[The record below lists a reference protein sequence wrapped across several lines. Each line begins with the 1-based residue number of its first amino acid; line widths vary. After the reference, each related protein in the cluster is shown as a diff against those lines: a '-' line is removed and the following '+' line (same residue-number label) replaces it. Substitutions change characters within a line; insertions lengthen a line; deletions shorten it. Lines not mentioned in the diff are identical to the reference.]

1 MTTDTYTARISTTRE
16 LKALNSLAVTNNYSR
31 AISDT
36 GIKLLD
42 PDGIHLVDFTMVHN
56 DDHMRIGFLSKFTNV
71 DEPIHLWGIHKH
83 YRRRRRRRRLS
94 PTTQDRE

>member
-16 LKALNSLAVTNNYSR
+16 QKALNSLAISNKFSR

-56 DDHMRIGFLSKFTNV
+56 DDHMRIGFLSKFINV
-71 DEPIHLWGIHKH
+71 DEPIHLWVDASFEDFEEYTSTIGV
-83 YRRRRRRRRLS
+83 
-94 PTTQDRE
+94 TQEVAR

>member
-16 LKALNSLAVTNNYSR
+16 LKALNSLAITNNYSR

-71 DEPIHLWGIHKH
+71 DEPIHLWVDASFEDFEEYTSTIGVD
-83 YRRRRRRRRLS
+83 L
-94 PTTQDRE
+94 DDD

>member
-71 DEPIHLWGIHKH
+71 DEPIHLWVDASFEDFEEYTNTIGVNV
-83 YRRRRRRRRLS
+83 
-94 PTTQDRE
+94 DDD

>member
-56 DDHMRIGFLSKFTNV
+56 DDHMRIGFLSKFINV
-71 DEPIHLWGIHKH
+71 DEPIHLWVDASFEDFEEYTNTIGVNV
-83 YRRRRRRRRLS
+83 
-94 PTTQDRE
+94 DDD

>member
-16 LKALNSLAVTNNYSR
+16 LKALNSLAITNNYSR

-56 DDHMRIGFLSKFTNV
+56 DDHMRIGFLSKFINV
-71 DEPIHLWGIHKH
+71 DEPIHLWVDASFEDFEEYTSTIGF
-83 YRRRRRRRRLS
+83 
-94 PTTQDRE
+94 TEGAA

>member
-16 LKALNSLAVTNNYSR
+16 LKALNSLAISNKFSR

-56 DDHMRIGFLSKFTNV
+56 DDHMRIGFLSKFINV
-71 DEPIHLWGIHKH
+71 DEPIHLWVDASFEDFEEYTNTIGV
-83 YRRRRRRRRLS
+83 
-94 PTTQDRE
+94 DVNDD

>member
-1 MTTDTYTARISTTRE
+1 MTTETYTARISTTRE
-16 LKALNSLAVTNNYSR
+16 LKALNSLAISNKFSR

-56 DDHMRIGFLSKFTNV
+56 DDHMRIGFLSKFINV
-71 DEPIHLWGIHKH
+71 DEPIHLWVDASFEDFEEYTNTIGV
-83 YRRRRRRRRLS
+83 
-94 PTTQDRE
+94 DVNDD

>member
-16 LKALNSLAVTNNYSR
+16 LKALNSLAISNEFSR

-56 DDHMRIGFLSKFTNV
+56 DDHMRIGFLSKFINV
-71 DEPIHLWGIHKH
+71 DEPIHLWVDASFEDFEEYTNTIGVNV
-83 YRRRRRRRRLS
+83 
-94 PTTQDRE
+94 DDD

>member
-56 DDHMRIGFLSKFTNV
+56 DDHMRIGFLSKFINV
-71 DEPIHLWGIHKH
+71 DEPIHLWVDASFEDFEEYTNTIGV
-83 YRRRRRRRRLS
+83 
-94 PTTQDRE
+94 DVNDD